1 MPFITLKELVEA
13 GVHFGCSASRWN
25 PKMKP
30 YIHSRQNKIH
40 IIDLRE
46 TLKGLIRA
54 RHFLMQMAAQ
64 RKRALFVGTKR
75 QAADIV
81 RSEAIRSGSHFV
93 ATRWLGGTMT
103 NMNTMRSR
111 IQRLEELESL
121 EKNGAIQNFSKKMIS
136 SLTRERKKIGRN
148 FEGIREM
155 KEAPG
160 CVIVI
165 DPRNEPIAVAEA
177 MKLNVPLIAI
187 ADTDCDPGPID
198 FLIPANDE
206 SLRSIQ
212 VLVTKLADAIV
223 EGSKKAATAAAVA
236 ARADG
241 DRPVPAAVPGAIA
254 APAAP
259 AIEVPTDLDKRG
271 AFSFGEDRD

>member
-1 MPFITLKELVEA
+1 MPFVSIKELVEA
-13 GVHFGCSASRWN
+13 VVHFGCSASRWN

-30 YIHSRQNKIH
+30 YIHAKQNKIH

-54 RHFLMQMAAQ
+54 RHFLAKMAAQ
-64 RKRALFVGTKR
+64 RKRALIVGTKR
-75 QAADIV
+75 QAADVV
-81 RSEAIRSGSHFV
+81 RAESIRSNSHFV
-93 ATRWLGGTMT
+93 ATRWLGGTLT

-121 EKNGAIQNFSKKMIS
+121 EKGGAIQSFSKKMIS
-136 SLTRERKKIGRN
+136 NLARERKKIGRN

-155 KEAPG
+155 KDLQG
-160 CVIVI
+160 CVIVV

-177 MKLNVPLIAI
+177 VKLNVPLIAI
-187 ADTDCDPGPID
+187 ADTDCNPDPID

-212 VLVTKLADAIV
+212 ILVAKLADAIV
-223 EGSKKAATAAAVA
+223 EGSKNAGLQEVLAGKGTAPVAAAATPPQPVA
-236 ARADG
+236 PPID
-241 DRPVPAAVPGAIA
+241 VPA
-254 APAAP
+254 
-259 AIEVPTDLDKRG
+259 DLDKRG

>member
-1 MPFITLKELVEA
+1 MSSVTLKELIEA

-30 YIHSRQNKIH
+30 FIHAKQNRIH

-46 TLKGLIRA
+46 TLRGLIRA

-75 QAADIV
+75 QAAEVIRAEAQ
-81 RSEAIRSGSHFV
+81 RSHSHFV
-93 ATRWLGGTMT
+93 ANRWLGGSLT

-111 IQRLEELESL
+111 IQRLEELENL
-121 EKNGAIQNFSKKMIS
+121 EKTGEIQHFSKKMVA
-136 SLTRERKKIGRN
+136 SLARERKKIGRN

-160 CVIVI
+160 CVIIV
-165 DPRNEPIAVAEA
+165 DPRNEPIAVTES
-177 MKLNVPLIAI
+177 MKLGVPIIAI
-187 ADTDCDPGPID
+187 ADTDCDPDPVD
-198 FLIPANDE
+198 FVIPANDE

-212 VLVTKLADAIV
+212 LLVSKLADAIV
-223 EGSKKAATAAAVA
+223 EGNQKAAATAAMA
-236 ARADG
+236 ARAVE
-241 DRPVPAAVPGAIA
+241 RPAAAAVEAAIPGLEVPA
-254 APAAP
+254 
-259 AIEVPTDLDKRG
+259 DLSKSG
-271 AFSFGEDRD
+271 GFSFGEERD